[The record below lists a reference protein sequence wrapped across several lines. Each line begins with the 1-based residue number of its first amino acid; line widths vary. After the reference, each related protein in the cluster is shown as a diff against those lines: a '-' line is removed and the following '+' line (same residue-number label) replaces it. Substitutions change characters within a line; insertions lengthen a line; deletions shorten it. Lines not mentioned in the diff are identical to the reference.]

1 VARPYVLTVTS
12 GRQSREAVLNVGLTM
27 AMLGQR
33 VLLFDADGNL
43 AGLDVMTGVAPRFRL
58 GDVLRGEQDLDS
70 VLVTLAPGLRLLP
83 GSSGEP
89 HYPLLQGEAQA
100 ALLNDLLHREE
111 RNDVVIIDTAA
122 GLTPEIIRYGE
133 EADSVLVVTTPE
145 PTAVMDAYA
154 MIKVLGI
161 TAPGQLVE
169 LVVNNVRS
177 VREGEET
184 TTKLRAAA
192 AFLVVSCSVRAS
204 FLMMT
209 MRERQSGGRNRWSAP
224 TRARLPH
231 SRCSPWPMHWCT
243 AMSRVHSIVWWHY
256 DKSRVPGRVAGLLCL
271 RRAVWHARSASVRHH
286 RTCVHRVYRRGDRP
300 GGVADDGDEHAADI
314 VTGCIGFKTL
324 EQEGPVEAP
333 GSTPPQAPAAAA

>member
-1 VARPYVLTVTS
+1 MHDQATGMRAAARMYAQGARAPRPYVLTVTS
-12 GRQSREAVLNVGLTM
+12 GKGGVGKSTVALNVGLTM

-70 VLVTLAPGLRLLP
+70 VLVTLAPGLCLLP

-111 RNDVVIIDTAA
+111 RSDVVIIDTAA

-133 EADSVLVVTTPE
+133 EANSVLVVTTPE

-184 TTKLRAAA
+184 TVKLRAAVRHFLGRELQCAGIVPHDDHAGEAIRRQEPLVNAYPRSA
-192 AFLVVSCSVRAS
+192 AALS
-204 FLMMT
+204 L
-209 MRERQSGGRNRWSAP
+209 QSLAH
-224 TRARLPH
+224 AL
-231 SRCSPWPMHWCT
+231 
-243 AMSRVHSIVWWHY
+243 VHSHVQG
-256 DKSRVPGRVAGLLCL
+256 SLNRMVAL
-271 RRAVWHARSASVRHH
+271 
-286 RTCVHRVYRRGDRP
+286 
-300 GGVADDGDEHAADI
+300 
-314 VTGCIGFKTL
+314 
-324 EQEGPVEAP
+324 
-333 GSTPPQAPAAAA
+333 